1 MEKAKASADLNAALE
16 KTVEAAIESLLSHR
30 KKLIAFVKK
39 RTGDPDLAEDLFQE
53 ALLRA
58 VRSAPDEGEERLL
71 SWFYRVLRN
80 AIIDHYR
87 RGAADARRLEAA
99 ASALEHL
106 SEETEQELCACFVE
120 LLPSLKPEYRDMI
133 ESLELKAEP
142 PEAAARRLGI
152 DRNNL
157 KVRRFRARQ
166 QLKER
171 LEETCR
177 TCAKHGCL
185 DCTCKSDGRGHH

>member
-1 MEKAKASADLNAALE
+1 MQPAL
-16 KTVEAAIESLLSHR
+16 ESLLSHQ
-30 KKLIAFVKK
+30 KKLLAFVRK
-39 RTGDPDLAEDLFQE
+39 RVDDPNLAEDLFQE

-58 VRSAPDEGEERLL
+58 VRNAPGEGEERLL

-87 RGAADARRLEAA
+87 RGAADARRIEAIA
-99 ASALEHL
+99 LALPEEPLSA
-106 SEETEQELCACFVE
+106 ETDRELCACFVE

-133 ESLELKAEP
+133 ESLELKQEP

-171 LEETCR
+171 IEETCR

-185 DCTCKSDGRGHH
+185 DCTCKSEDHAHN